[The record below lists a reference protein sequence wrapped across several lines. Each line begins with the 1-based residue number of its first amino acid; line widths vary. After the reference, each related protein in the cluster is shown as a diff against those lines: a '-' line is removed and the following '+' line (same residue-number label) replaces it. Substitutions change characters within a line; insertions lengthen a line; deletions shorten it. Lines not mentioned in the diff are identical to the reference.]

1 MIIRTNYGEFGNFK
15 DLEIFM
21 RLEDLETI
29 EFLDVQY
36 WGIDLSFTKGI
47 YTYSQILEILNRP

>member
-21 RLEDLETI
+21 RLEGLQTMEL
-29 EFLDVQY
+29 LDVQY
-36 WGIDLSFTKGI
+36 WGIDLSFTKGT
-47 YTYSQILEILNRP
+47 YTYSQILEILNRT

>member
-1 MIIRTNYGEFGNFK
+1 MIIKTDYAEFGSFK

-21 RLEDLETI
+21 RLEGLKTI
-29 EFLDVQY
+29 NLLDVQY

-47 YTYSQILEILNRP
+47 YTYSQILEILNRT